1 MLQVDR
7 FWAIGPS
14 ARIHLP
20 TAIAGTG
27 APGRLVPLRLGR
39 CSLGDL
45 PPEPSIIH
53 LPEPLTAPRGAPLV
67 TATHRDGSAVVLAA
81 RRGDGDVE
89 LAFHPDRAVR
99 ALAAEASPV
108 GRRPAA
114 ARLPFNYRRVPRV
127 VRTALRDLM
136 ARRRADALED
146 FPAWPVEPSVEIL
159 RRIYLLARRA
169 LEPGLEPAPFWP
181 ERRRFALVLTHDV
194 DSAEGLALAP
204 ELAREEQ
211 ERGLSSCWFLVGRD
225 YELAEEAI
233 GSLRDAG
240 GELALH
246 DVHHDNRGAFL
257 APAAIA
263 RRLDSVRQEVERFGM
278 RGFRSPSMLVSEP
291 LYDALEER
299 FAWDSSV
306 ADSALL
312 PVRGGGGTVFPSE
325 RGRLTVLPLTL
336 PADGQLVGR
345 GMPPERV
352 LAAWIAKAEWVRSVG
367 GTAMILTHPER
378 GFTADAGMRA
388 AHRSFLDWAA
398 GQADAW
404 RVLPTQLADH
414 WRARAAGAAAGPSL
428 AQHSS

>member
-1 MLQVDR
+1 M
-7 FWAIGPS
+7 
-14 ARIHLP
+14 
-20 TAIAGTG
+20 GTPRHDG
-27 APGRLVPLRLGR
+27 VRGSLGLVRLRLVKGALEETALDQ
-39 CSLGDL
+39 STV
-45 PPEPSIIH
+45 H
-53 LPEPLTAPRGAPLV
+53 LPEPLSVLRGTPLV
-67 TATHRDGSAVVLAA
+67 SAVDEAGAGVVLAA
-81 RRGDGDVE
+81 RRDDGDVE
-89 LAFHPDRAVR
+89 LAFDPDRAVK
-99 ALAAEASPV
+99 ALTAARSPI
-108 GRRPAA
+108 GRRPLA
-114 ARLPFNYRRVPRV
+114 ARVPFNYRRVPRG
-127 VRTALRDLM
+127 VRNALRDLL
-136 ARRRADALED
+136 ARRRADALEE
-146 FPAWPVEPSVEIL
+146 FPAWPVEPSLEVV
-159 RRIYLLARRA
+159 RRIYLRARRELDPD
-169 LEPGLEPAPFWP
+169 LEPTPFWP
-181 ERRRFALVLTHDV
+181 DGRRFAMVLTHDV
-194 DSAEGLALAP
+194 DSADGLRRGP
-204 ELAREEQ
+204 ELADEERA
-211 ERGLSSCWFLVGRD
+211 RGLSSCWFLVGRD
-225 YELAEEAI
+225 YELAHGPIE
-233 GSLRDAG
+233 SLREAG

-246 DVHHDNRGAFL
+246 DAHHDNRGAFL
-257 APAAIA
+257 APHAIA
-263 RRLDSVRQEVERFGM
+263 RRLDAVRAEVERLDM

-291 LYDALEER
+291 LYEALEKR